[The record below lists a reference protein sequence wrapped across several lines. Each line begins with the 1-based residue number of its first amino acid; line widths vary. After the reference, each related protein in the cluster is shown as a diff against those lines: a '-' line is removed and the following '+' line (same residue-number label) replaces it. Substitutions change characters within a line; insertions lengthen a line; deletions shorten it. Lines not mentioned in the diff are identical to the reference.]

1 MQVKET
7 GIEGLVEFIP
17 NVFPDDRG
25 WFFEFYKQ
33 ETFRKLGLPESF
45 PQENISF
52 SKKGVIRGLHFQRPP
67 YAQGKLVT
75 VIKGK
80 VLDVV
85 VDLREASPTFGKV
98 YYCVLDGEKHNMLM
112 VPEGFAHGFAALEES
127 IFHYK
132 CTNVYNKAH
141 EGGIVWNDPDLK
153 IEWPLDNPSVSDKD
167 QHLPTFREL
176 LRNSVISQTLG

>member
-1 MQVKET
+1 MEVKET
-7 GIEGLVEFIP
+7 GLPGLVEIQP
-17 NVFPDDRG
+17 AVYPDDRG
-25 WFFEFYKQ
+25 RFFEFYK
-33 ETFRKLGLPESF
+33 EDVLKKHGISTNF
-45 PQENISF
+45 PQENISV
-52 SKKGVIRGLHFQRPP
+52 SKKGVIRGLHLQRPP

-85 VDLREASPTFGKV
+85 VDLRQTSSTFGKV
-98 YYCVLDGEKHNMLM
+98 YYCLLDGEKHNLLM

-141 EGGIVWNDPDLK
+141 EAGILYNDPDLK
-153 IEWPLDNPSVSDKD
+153 IDWQVSDPIISEKD
-167 QHLPTFREL
+167 QQLPTLKEL
-176 LRNSVISQTLG
+176 LRNSVISP

>member
-7 GIEGLVEFIP
+7 GIKGLVEFIP
-17 NVFPDDRG
+17 PVFPDERG
-25 WFFEFYKQ
+25 WFFEFYK
-33 ETFRKLGLPESF
+33 EEILKKHGIPTGF

-52 SKKGVIRGLHFQRPP
+52 SKKRVIRGLHFQRPP

-80 VLDVV
+80 VMDVV
-85 VDLREASPTFGKV
+85 VDLRTGSPTFGKV
-98 YYCVLDGEKHNMLM
+98 YYCVLDGEKHNALM

-132 CTNVYNKAH
+132 CTNVYSKAH
-141 EGGIVWNDPDLK
+141 ESGIVWNDPELK
-153 IEWPLDNPSVSDKD
+153 IEWPVEKPSISEKD
-167 QHLPTFREL
+167 QQLPTFSEL
-176 LRNSVISQTLG
+176 IRNSVISQH